1 MKIAVLSDIHGNL
14 AALEAVL
21 EDAAAQG
28 AGTIVNCGDILSG
41 PLWVAETAG
50 FLMARNFT
58 TIAGNHERQLLSVR
72 SRGGFDLSSS
82 DGFAASKLQESHAA
96 WLKTLPATHWLTPE
110 VLMVHGT
117 PSSDITYWLETTMP
131 GFGTDGSP
139 GIRAAHAA
147 EVEERLGSAKAPLI
161 LCGHSHVP
169 RAVLC
174 RGTLIVNPGSVGL
187 QAYSDDHGHRHV
199 TENGSPHARYAIVE
213 KRDGGWQVDQRAVPY
228 DWAAA
233 ARLARDN
240 GREDWAHAL
249 LHGTMPLSTFSP
261 RSAS

>member
-14 AALEAVL
+14 PALEAVL
-21 EDAAAQG
+21 ADVARQG
-28 AGTIVNCGDILSG
+28 IATVVNCGDILSG
-41 PLWVAETAG
+41 PLWVSETAD
-50 FLMARNFT
+50 FLMARNFVT
-58 TIAGNHERQLLSVR
+58 VAGNHERQLLSVR
-72 SRGGFDLSSS
+72 ARGGFDLSSS
-82 DGFAASKLQESHAA
+82 DGFAASRLREHQAA

-117 PSSDITYWLETTMP
+117 PSSDITYWLETATP
-131 GFGTDGSP
+131 GFGTNGSP

-147 EVEERLGSAKAPLI
+147 EVAQRLGSTRAPLV

-169 RAVLC
+169 RAVQC
-174 RGTLIVNPGSVGL
+174 GDTLIVNPGSVGL

-199 TENGSPHARYAIVE
+199 TENGSPHARYAVVE
-213 KRDGGWQVDQRAVPY
+213 KGAGGWQVDQRAVPY
-228 DWAAA
+228 DWASA
-233 ARLARDN
+233 ARFAQDN

-249 LHGTMPLSTFSP
+249 LHGTLPLSTFSP